1 MKKEAAK
8 NGSGKIDDF
17 LQKIF
22 GTNPNDKESLQPKEA
37 ISYSVAGFGQN
48 LVFSIIASYLSI
60 FMTDALL
67 MADTTYGRFSGATSV
82 AMLMLFTRIFD
93 ALNDPVM
100 GSIVDKTRTPYGK
113 CRPYLKWMA
122 VPIAV
127 VTILCFLPMYTNS
140 TKSFVSLCITYV
152 IWSVV
157 FTIVD
162 VPYWGLSTAMTNDTT
177 VRGKVLTIARLLCSG
192 GAGLVVILV
201 PFITSKVTEKF
212 KNAQGLLLPEYALQN
227 AETLKWTY
235 FYCALILS
243 LVSIPLFYIG
253 FKNTRERYTAEGE
266 PPTLGHNF
274 RLLFANDQ
282 LMLILLSGIL
292 GCARVVYMF
301 TGALYF
307 CKYILGNEALFGLM
321 TILVA
326 PGGLIASLMVPWF
339 TKKWGKKKTYI
350 YVHALGAVVM
360 FIMYFIGRNGGYNNT
375 TILLIL
381 AVGFVLLGIPQGVNN
396 VITYAMIGDTVE
408 YLEWKTGERA
418 EGVCFSVQTFINK
431 IGTAAGAFIGVY
443 AYDISGISPSD
454 PINTVT
460 AAGGEKLWAWLI
472 LSGAISMVLT
482 IIPIIFYK
490 VTEDKQREYVKEVAE
505 RKITGEKA
513 PVTVR

>member
-1 MKKEAAK
+1 MKKETT
-8 NGSGKIDDF
+8 NTSPGKVEG
-17 LQKIF
+17 LLHKVF
-22 GTNPNDKESLQPKEA
+22 GTNPEEKGSLQPKEA
-37 ISYSVAGFGQN
+37 LSYSVAGFGQN
-48 LVFSIIASYLSI
+48 LVFAIIASYLSI

-67 MADTTYGRFSGATSV
+67 MADTTYGRFTGATSV

-122 VPIAV
+122 IPIAL
-127 VTILCFLPMYTNS
+127 VTVLCFLPVYTNS
-140 TKSFVSLCITYV
+140 TKSFVILCITYV
-152 IWSVV
+152 LWSVV

-162 VPYWGLSTAMTNDTT
+162 VPFWGLSTAMTNDTT
-177 VRGKVLTIARLLCSG
+177 VRGKVLTIARLFCSG

-201 PFITSKVTEKF
+201 PFITQKVTAKY
-212 KNAQGLLLPEYALQN
+212 KNADGLLLPEFAAQN
-227 AETLKWTY
+227 AHTLKWTY
-235 FYCALILS
+235 FYCALILCLIS
-243 LVSIPLFYIG
+243 VPLFYIG
-253 FKNTRERYTAEGE
+253 FKNTKERYTAEGE

-282 LMLILLSGIL
+282 LLLILLSGIL

-321 TILVA
+321 TILVG
-326 PGGLIASLMVPWF
+326 PGGLIASLLVPWF
-339 TKKWGKKKTYI
+339 TEKWGKKNTYI
-350 YVHALGAVVM
+350 YVHVMGAIVM
-360 FIMYFIGRNGGYNNT
+360 FAMYFLGRNGNYHNNT
-375 TILLIL
+375 VLLIL
-381 AVGFVLLGIPQGVNN
+381 AIGFVLLGIPQGVNN
-396 VITYAMIGDTVE
+396 VITYVMIGDTVE

-454 PINTVT
+454 PLNTVT
-460 AAGGEKLWAWLI
+460 FAGGEKLWAWLI

-482 IIPIIFYK
+482 IIPMLFYK
-490 VTEDKQREYVKEVAE
+490 VTEDKQREYVKIVAK
-505 RKITGEKA
+505 RKETGESA
-513 PVTVR
+513 PVSVK